1 MIFTLIIRTP
11 ATEHGRWQRAQR
23 FISTA
28 VDEGHTVRQVFFHS
42 AGVSSA
48 VHRDARPGW
57 NKLAERTGAE
67 FLLCSQAV
75 EEHGIVIEPPFVV
88 GGLGALVE
96 AAVKADKVL
105 SFV

>member
-1 MIFTLIIRTP
+1 VIFTLIIRTP
-11 ATEHGRWQRAQR
+11 AAELDRWQRAQR
-23 FISTA
+23 FIDAA
-28 VDEGHTVRQVFFHS
+28 VDKGHTIRQVFFHS

-48 VHRDARPGW
+48 MHRDALPGW
-57 NKLAERTGAE
+57 YKLAHRTGGE

-75 EEHGIVIEPPFVV
+75 EEYGIDIVPPFVV

-96 AAVKADKVL
+96 GAVKADKVL